1 MLRLLAVTLLA
12 APCAALAVVC
22 PGGMG
27 AVRTRPSLRIRCAAD
42 DGSSSAGKG
51 FGAPKRAA
59 PPAAAPPREPV
70 SRSGATADAA
80 GADDGAAM
88 EARGR
93 LALEAMRRE
102 AGQQPVKPR
111 RGPAL
116 TPEELEPVDP
126 SAGVMPEVVS
136 NRMLGRVIPFAGVP
150 IALAFVV
157 FVGFYY
163 ANTQLDLDLPPSV
176 VAFSTQ
182 VLLALSFA
190 GITWGVMSTSWDESE
205 EGSFLGT
212 EQVGKN
218 FQLMRGT
225 YQEGRA
231 DAAAEAADEDA
242 AEAGVIMSRQ
252 AKRKLD
258 RKKKK

>member
-51 FGAPKRAA
+51 FGTPKRAA

-102 AGQQPVKPR
+102 AR
-111 RGPAL
+111 RTAQSRSYV
-116 TPEELEPVDP
+116 TTYTYVRDQSNEEQHRRNRRWEPP
-126 SAGVMPEVVS
+126 
-136 NRMLGRVIPFAGVP
+136 
-150 IALAFVV
+150 
-157 FVGFYY
+157 
-163 ANTQLDLDLPPSV
+163 TQLRAISHGGPQNEV
-176 VAFSTQ
+176 C
-182 VLLALSFA
+182 
-190 GITWGVMSTSWDESE
+190 GI
-205 EGSFLGT
+205 
-212 EQVGKN
+212 
-218 FQLMRGT
+218 
-225 YQEGRA
+225 
-231 DAAAEAADEDA
+231 
-242 AEAGVIMSRQ
+242 
-252 AKRKLD
+252 
-258 RKKKK
+258 